1 MRVRAELTGHFVQ
14 NQPRISKH
22 GYVNIKL
29 SAYIRVLQP
38 QYGKGPPNDSQQ
50 QVWRAGG
57 GILWGAGVARSDG
70 TN

>member
-1 MRVRAELTGHFVQ
+1 MRVRAEFIVYFVQ

-38 QYGKGPPNDSQQ
+38 QYGKGSPNDSQQ
-50 QVWRAGG
+50 QVWGSGG
-57 GILWGAGVARSDG
+57 GIL
-70 TN
+70 